1 MISHRPSTLAWLDR
15 IIVMED
21 GRIVEEGSP
30 FELLQRGSSEADK
43 AGDENGDDDEGEALD
58 VSNYYRRAVQQ
69 EGSQAMELA
78 LRWAKGKQTSE

>member
-1 MISHRPSTLAWLDR
+1 
-15 IIVMED
+15 MED

-30 FELLQRGSSEADK
+30 FDLLHRGSDTEGK
-43 AGDENGDDDEGEALD
+43 EEGEEGEASE

-78 LRWAKGKQTSE
+78 LQWAKKKQTSE

>member
-30 FELLQRGSSEADK
+30 FDLLYKGVENDAEENEEDEESQT
-43 AGDENGDDDEGEALD
+43 AGA
-58 VSNYYRRAVQQ
+58 SYCYRRAVQQ

-78 LRWAKGKQTSE
+78 LRWAKGKQTS